1 MCHKNAFVFRAC
13 LLTTADLSPGRM
25 NLALAAG
32 PFHLLPVTDQ
42 DVNQF
47 IFEIS
52 EQIRARYVMN
62 GEGKGSK
69 NPGTE
74 TFRGGGFR

>member
-1 MCHKNAFVFRAC
+1 M
-13 LLTTADLSPGRM
+13 TIADLSPGRM

-52 EQIRARYVMN
+52 EQIRARIN
-62 GEGKGSK
+62 GHELMHIQGV
-69 NPGTE
+69 
-74 TFRGGGFR
+74 F

>member
-13 LLTTADLSPGRM
+13 LLTIADLSPGRM
-25 NLALAAG
+25 NLALA
-32 PFHLLPVTDQ
+32 VTDQ

-52 EQIRARYVMN
+52 EQIRARYVIN
-62 GEGKGSK
+62 GHELMHIQGV
-69 NPGTE
+69 
-74 TFRGGGFR
+74 F

>member
-1 MCHKNAFVFRAC
+1 M
-13 LLTTADLSPGRM
+13 TIADLSLGRM

-52 EQIRARYVMN
+52 EQIRARYVIN
-62 GEGKGSK
+62 GHELMHIQGV
-69 NPGTE
+69 
-74 TFRGGGFR
+74 F

>member
-1 MCHKNAFVFRAC
+1 M
-13 LLTTADLSPGRM
+13 TTADLSPGRM

-62 GEGKGSK
+62 GHELREGFKKTRHRNFPWRGL
-69 NPGTE
+69 
-74 TFRGGGFR
+74 TFFR

>member
-1 MCHKNAFVFRAC
+1 M
-13 LLTTADLSPGRM
+13 TIADLSPGRM
-25 NLALAAG
+25 KLAVAAG

-52 EQIRARYVMN
+52 EQISARYVVN
-62 GEGKGSK
+62 GHELMHIQGV
-69 NPGTE
+69 
-74 TFRGGGFR
+74 F

>member
-1 MCHKNAFVFRAC
+1 
-13 LLTTADLSPGRM
+13 M

-62 GEGKGSK
+62 GHELREGFKKPRHG
-69 NPGTE
+69 NFPWRGWGGVPPFPL
-74 TFRGGGFR
+74 TFFR

>member
-1 MCHKNAFVFRAC
+1 
-13 LLTTADLSPGRM
+13 M
-25 NLALAAG
+25 NLALAAV

-62 GEGKGSK
+62 GHELMHIQGVFQLAASPLNCHSDG
-69 NPGTE
+69 
-74 TFRGGGFR
+74 R

>member
-1 MCHKNAFVFRAC
+1 M
-13 LLTTADLSPGRM
+13 TIADLSPGRM

-32 PFHLLPVTDQ
+32 PFHLLRTDQ

-52 EQIRARYVMN
+52 EQIRARYVIN
-62 GEGKGSK
+62 GHELMHIQGV
-69 NPGTE
+69 
-74 TFRGGGFR
+74 F